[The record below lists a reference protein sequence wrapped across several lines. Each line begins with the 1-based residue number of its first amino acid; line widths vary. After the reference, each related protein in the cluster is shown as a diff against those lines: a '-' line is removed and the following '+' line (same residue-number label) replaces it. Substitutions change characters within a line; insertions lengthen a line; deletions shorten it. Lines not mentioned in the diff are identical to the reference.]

1 MSNVSRIIDVMK
13 KTASKQDTATGTY
26 FDTAT
31 ALSSG
36 ATKIKMDGS
45 GLTIEGDILYRAKT
59 VQNVESGST
68 LIVAVS
74 SGKQAYYVLDKL
86 L

>member
-1 MSNVSRIIDVMK
+1 MSNVGRIIDVMK
-13 KTASKQDTATGTY
+13 KTASKQDTASGTY
-26 FDTAT
+26 FDTAK

-45 GLTIEGDILYRAKT
+45 GLTIEGDILYRSRA
-59 VQNVESGST
+59 VRDVESGST
-68 LIVAVS
+68 VIVAVS

-86 L
+86 I